1 MKTDTPFKAG
11 FISIIGK
18 PNAGK
23 STLMNRLLGE
33 RLSIITAKA
42 QTTRHRIR
50 GIVTGDHFQLIYSD
64 TPGVI
69 EPKYKLHEKMMEAV
83 ADSLSDADLILWIT
97 DVNETHDETQV
108 AELLQNVRNR
118 EQAPV
123 IFILINKIDQ
133 SDQQAVLEKVEYWKN
148 FFPAQE
154 IIPISARHDFNI
166 DLLSERL
173 LANLPEHPPFFPDD
187 SLTDRSERF
196 FAAEMI
202 REQIFLHYEQE
213 VPYCAEVV
221 ITSFKEEEEQIRVR
235 ADILVERESQKA
247 ILIGKGG
254 QKIKYLSRD
263 ARRTMQD
270 FFGKS
275 IFLQPYVKV
284 DPDWRNKSRK
294 LGRLGY

>member
-1 MKTDTPFKAG
+1 MSTNAAFKAG

-50 GIVTGDHFQLIYSD
+50 GIVTGENFQLVYSD

-69 EPKYKLHEKMMEAV
+69 EPKYKLHEKMMAAV
-83 ADSLSDADLILWIT
+83 RDSLSDADLILWIT
-97 DVNETHDETQV
+97 DINETHDETQV
-108 AELLQNVRNR
+108 TALLQDVKKR
-118 EQAPV
+118 EDAPV
-123 IFILINKIDQ
+123 IFVLINKIDL
-133 SDQQAVLEKVEYWKN
+133 SDQQSVLDKVQYWKN
-148 FFPAQE
+148 HFPTQE
-154 IIPISARHDFNI
+154 ILPISARHDFNI

-173 LANLPEHPPFFPDD
+173 MANLPEHPPFFPEE

-202 REQIFLHYEQE
+202 REQIFLHYDKE
-213 VPYCAEVV
+213 VPYCTEVIV
-221 ITSFKEEEEQIRVR
+221 TSFKEEEEQIRIQ
-235 ADILVERESQKA
+235 ADIFVERDSQKA

-263 ARRTMQD
+263 ARHAMQD

-275 IFLQPYVKV
+275 IFLQPHVKV
-284 DPDWRNKSRK
+284 DPDWRNKPRK
-294 LGRLGY
+294 LGRFGY